1 MGLGQRCAGGVFVA
15 ELGWVCK
22 RDAWRLSI
30 QVDVVPVNE
39 K

>member
-1 MGLGQRCAGGVFVA
+1 MGLEQWRAGGVFVA

-22 RDAWRLSI
+22 GDARRLSI
-30 QVDVVPVNE
+30 QVDIVPVNE